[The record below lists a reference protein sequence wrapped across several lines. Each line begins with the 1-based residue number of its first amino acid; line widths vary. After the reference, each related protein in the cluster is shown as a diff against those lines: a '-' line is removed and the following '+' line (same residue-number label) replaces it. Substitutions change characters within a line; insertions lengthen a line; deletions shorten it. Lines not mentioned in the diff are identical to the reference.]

1 VTLFLTVLHVM
12 VCVVLVVVVLLQ
24 HGKGADIGAVFG
36 GGASNTVFG
45 SRGAGN
51 FLTRLT
57 TGAALLFMV
66 TSLALSYLANTGASR
81 SLFEEDAP
89 PPGAVAPAPGEPAAE
104 GAAPGGFEEV
114 PAPAGEGAAAPA
126 EEGATAPE
134 GAAEPETRSELTPG
148 AEAAAPEA
156 AGEEAAGGDEAAGD
170 ASDEAAGDAGDAEP
184 APAEESAPAT
194 P

>member
-1 VTLFLTVLHVM
+1 VTIFLTVLHVM

-57 TGAALLFMV
+57 TGAALIFMV
-66 TSLALSYLANTGASR
+66 TSLVLSYIANTSS
-81 SLFEEDAP
+81 SLLDEDAP
-89 PPGAVAPAPGEPAAE
+89 PPGAAAPAPAEGGAPAE

-114 PAPAGEGAAAPA
+114 PSAPGT
-126 EEGATAPE
+126 TAPD
-134 GAAEPETRSELTPG
+134 
-148 AEAAAPEA
+148 AAAPEA
-156 AGEEAAGGDEAAGD
+156 A
-170 ASDEAAGDAGDAEP
+170 P
-184 APAEESAPAT
+184 APPAEAKAPESAPAPAPAGQAPAPTT